1 MVASHCHVFLVPHPS
16 IAPAAPLNRIYHG
29 RSTEWRRW
37 KRSCLEIT
45 YGKKGKQQLHHQR
58 QNAKQLLTIHV
69 KIVFTYFMLLPSR
82 F

>member
-1 MVASHCHVFLVPHPS
+1 M
-16 IAPAAPLNRIYHG
+16 APVEAILLRDHL
-29 RSTEWRRW
+29 W
-37 KRSCLEIT
+37 
-45 YGKKGKQQLHHQR
+45 KKGKQQLHHQR